1 MNKEA
6 LKSSFKITSNVLLF
20 LSLILQVLSVGIE
33 EYEFYFSVAAIATC
47 VIGILVTLL
56 RGEGIKILT
65 KDLNLYCF
73 VVVIVLSIATII
85 GNRTLFFI
93 GVVLFI
99 LMILLYLIPLFVTEK
114 EDKTSKGK
122 KKK

>member
-20 LSLILQVLSVGIE
+20 VSLLLMVLSVGLDE
-33 EYEFYFSVAAIATC
+33 FEFYLGVAAIVIS
-47 VIGILVTLL
+47 VIGILATLF
-56 RGEGIKILT
+56 RGEGIKIFT

-73 VVVIVLSIATII
+73 LVVIIISVATII
-85 GNRTLFFI
+85 SNKILFYI
-93 GVVLFI
+93 GLVLFL

-114 EDKTSKGK
+114 EDKPAKGK

>member
-73 VVVIVLSIATII
+73 VVVIVL
-85 GNRTLFFI
+85 NRTLFFI